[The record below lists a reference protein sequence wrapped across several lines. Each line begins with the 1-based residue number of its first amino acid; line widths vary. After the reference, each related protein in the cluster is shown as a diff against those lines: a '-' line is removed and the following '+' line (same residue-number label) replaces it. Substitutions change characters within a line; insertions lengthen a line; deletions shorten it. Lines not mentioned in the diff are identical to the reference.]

1 MSNLKHLSPDQLRYR
16 IRVAK
21 AGKEQLEASIPIME
35 RQIAEQIADLQAAV
49 TEAKMKANNQWQVE
63 VWARYWLNEK
73 GG

>member
-1 MSNLKHLSPDQLRYR
+1 MSNLKHLSPDGLRYR

-21 AGKEQLEASIPIME
+21 AGKEQLEASIPVME
-35 RQIAEQIADLQAAV
+35 RQIADLQAAI
-49 TEAKMKANNQWQVE
+49 TEARIKANNQWQIE

>member
-1 MSNLKHLSPDQLRYR
+1 LSNLKHLSPDGLRYR

-21 AGKEQLEASIPIME
+21 AGKEQLEASIPVME
-35 RQIAEQIADLQAAV
+35 RQIADLQAAI
-49 TEAKMKANNQWQVE
+49 TEARIKANNQWQIE

>member
-21 AGKEQLEASIPIME
+21 AGKEQLEASIPVME
-35 RQIAEQIADLQAAV
+35 RQIADLQAAI
-49 TEAKMKANNQWQVE
+49 TEARIKANNQWQIE

>member
-1 MSNLKHLSPDQLRYR
+1 VSNLKHLSPDGLRYR

-21 AGKEQLEASIPIME
+21 VGKEQLEAAIPVME
-35 RQIAEQIADLQAAV
+35 RQIADLQAAV
-49 TEAKMKANNQWQVE
+49 TEARIKANTQWQIE